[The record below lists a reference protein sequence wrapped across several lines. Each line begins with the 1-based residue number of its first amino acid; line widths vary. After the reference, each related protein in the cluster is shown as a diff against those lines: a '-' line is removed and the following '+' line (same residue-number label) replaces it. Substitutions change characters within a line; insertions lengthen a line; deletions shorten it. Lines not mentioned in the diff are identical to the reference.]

1 MLCAANYVYQ
11 QCSAKDKP
19 KENFI
24 KKTNGNNWKLG
35 LEEMTKEGR
44 QIKKSVQSQ
53 EIAEIKRKWN
63 DPKGNQ
69 ERLKELI

>member
-11 QCSAKDKP
+11 QCSAKDKQ
-19 KENFI
+19 KESFF

-44 QIKKSVQSQ
+44 QIRKKKVFR
-53 EIAEIKRKWN
+53 AKRL
-63 DPKGNQ
+63 
-69 ERLKELI
+69 RELNESEMIQRGIRKD